1 MKLRRP
7 FSAAIVILTMA
18 APTFA
23 QQGRFTIQ
31 GRLKVEGGGL
41 EGARMVVFRN
51 GQEDRVF
58 TNNLSKFTL
67 DLDLNQTYVINFEK
81 DGFVTKKLSFDTH
94 APAAAAANGF
104 TPFEFAVSIF
114 KQYDDVNT
122 VVFNQPVGMIRFDPG
137 MDDFDYDTDYTKSIQ
152 SQLQKTME
160 EVARKQ
166 QEEAANADAD
176 AARKKEEEK
185 EKGRLEEEERRKAAD
200 RVKLEAK
207 QQKDREEAEKKAEA
221 EGRKA
226 ELAAKQ
232 AEAAKPKPKPVPPAP
247 PVKEATKPKPPPV
260 VKAEVPKPRPAPRVV
275 EVTSTDARPT
285 EGSDGRRSLKANEGN
300 EESPIR
306 PAAPVLKEEERPEA
320 RPVIVESV
328 REEELIV
335 EPNQVIT
342 LIKLATDA
350 QKNEYR
356 KVVRK
361 YGGTFY
367 FKNGLPCSQ
376 LLYESE
382 ALADHK

>member
-7 FSAAIVILTMA
+7 FSAAIVVLTMA
-18 APTFA
+18 APAFA

-31 GRLKVEGGGL
+31 GRVKVEGGGL
-41 EGARMVVFRN
+41 EGARMVVYRN
-51 GQEDRVF
+51 GEKDRVVN
-58 TNNLSKFTL
+58 NNLSKFSL

-94 APAAAAANGF
+94 APAEAVTNGF

-122 VVFNQPVGMIRFDPG
+122 VVFNQPVGMIRFDAG
-137 MDDFDYDTDYTKSIQ
+137 LDDFDYDTDYTKSIQ

-160 EVARKQ
+160 EVAKKQ
-166 QEEAANADAD
+166 QEEAANADAE
-176 AARKKEEEK
+176 AARKKEQEK
-185 EKGRLEEEERRKAAD
+185 EKGRMEEEERRKAAD
-200 RVKLEAK
+200 LAKLQAK
-207 QQKDREEAEKKAEA
+207 QQKDLEEAEKKAEA
-221 EGRKA
+221 EKRRT

-247 PVKEATKPKPPPV
+247 AVKEAPKPKPPPA
-260 VKAEVPKPRPAPRVV
+260 VKAEVPTPKPAPRVV
-275 EVTSTDARPT
+275 QSTTTDATPT
-285 EGSDGRRSLKANEGN
+285 HGSDGRRALKANAGQDEN
-300 EESPIR
+300 PIR
-306 PAAPVLKEEERPEA
+306 SAEPVLKEEERPEERLA
-320 RPVIVESV
+320 VVEPV

-342 LIKLATDA
+342 LIKLETDA

-382 ALADHK
+382 ALADRK